1 MLPPG
6 LKKLKKH
13 NMQKTW
19 TYWIISLALTV
30 GCIWVNRTQYPVP
43 QMIPLEFA
51 SSANQM
57 QHFISTIDKDP
68 QRCYDILYHN
78 TLWDYGFLL
87 SYSLL
92 TLFSFNIFLDVFQL
106 RLRNWVY
113 ILSFITGL
121 LDAVENYFLL
131 RTASLQ
137 QEQFSGIYYWAVRIK
152 WGFAIIPA
160 LLILMVL
167 LYSLIVLFRTRK

>member
-1 MLPPG
+1 M
-6 LKKLKKH
+6 K
-13 NMQKTW
+13 KTW
-19 TYWIISLALTV
+19 TLWIISLALTV
-30 GCIWVNRTQYPVP
+30 LCIWVNRTQYPVK

-51 SSANQM
+51 SSAGEM
-57 QHFISTIDKDP
+57 QHFISTIAPEP
-68 QRCYDILYHN
+68 QRCYEILYHN

-92 TLFSFNIFLDVFQL
+92 TLFSFKIFLDVFQL
-106 RLRNWVY
+106 KLRTWVY

-121 LDAVENYFLL
+121 LDAIENYFLL

-160 LLILMVL
+160 FLILMVL
-167 LYSLIVLFRTRK
+167 AYSLILLFRTRK